1 MSRDERRH
9 LARLLAAIDEPH
21 VLRDSRF
28 QRRRRISLLLFM
40 GACVVLA
47 AWIAVLILTLPR
59 HYTASHWRGAWV
71 GFDLALLFAFAAT
84 AWASWRE
91 RQVLIIC
98 LAVTGTLLIC
108 DAWFDLLLD
117 IGTPEFW
124 MSVATA
130 AVAELPLAFLLLT
143 AARRLVRMS
152 VGVVMELEGIDGPV
166 PSLWRIPL
174 FAEGLA
180 GCLPAR
186 YRQAAKQRLGKEL
199 VGLPAWAVTPA
210 RPAPS

>member
-1 MSRDERRH
+1 MGRDERRH
-9 LARLLAAIDEPH
+9 LAQLLAAIDEPH
-21 VLRDSRF
+21 VLRDARF
-28 QRRRRISLLLFM
+28 QRRRRLSLLIFM
-40 GACVVLA
+40 GSCVVLA
-47 AWIAVLILTLPR
+47 VWIAVLILTLPR

-71 GFDLALLFAFAAT
+71 GFDVALLFAFAAT

-98 LAVTGTLLIC
+98 LAVTGTLLVC

-124 MSVATA
+124 MSAVSA

-180 GCLPAR
+180 ACLPAR
-186 YRQAAKQRLGKEL
+186 YRQEAKEQLGKEL
-199 VGLPAWAVTPA
+199 VGLPERAVTPA
-210 RPAPS
+210 RSAPS